1 MNNIDKVV
9 QRASESCEK
18 TGSKL
23 TEKRKR
29 VFVCLL
35 KSEKPLSAYEIAD
48 SVRTEYDETVPPMS
62 VYRMLDFLEQENLVH
77 KLKST
82 NKFVACSHIA
92 CNHAHEVPQFLICDK
107 CGKVKE
113 IGIKREIIEVL
124 TNSVTTAGYQLKS
137 PQLELHCLCQ
147 DCANNESNS

>member
-1 MNNIDKVV
+1 MNIIDEVI
-9 QRASESCEK
+9 QSASASCK
-18 TGSKL
+18 KNGSKL

-29 VFVCLL
+29 VFVCLW
-35 KSEKPLSAYEIAD
+35 KAKKPLSAYEIAD
-48 SVRTEYDETVPPMS
+48 LLRTEYEETVPAMS

-92 CNHAHEVPQFLICDK
+92 CNHAHEVPQFLICEN
-107 CGKVKE
+107 CGIVKE
-113 IGIKREIIEVL
+113 IGIKREIVDAL
-124 TNSVTTAGYQLKS
+124 NNSVENVGYYLQS

-147 DCANNESNS
+147 VCGRL

>member
-1 MNNIDKVV
+1 MSNIDKVLE
-9 QRASESCEK
+9 RASKSCEK

-29 VFVCLL
+29 VFVSLL

-48 SVRTEYDETVPPMS
+48 AVRTEYDETVPAMS

-92 CNHAHEVPQFLICDK
+92 CNHAHEVPQFLICDN

-113 IGIKREIIEVL
+113 IGIKRDIIDVL
-124 TNSVTTAGYQLKS
+124 TESVEHAGYKLKS

-147 DCANNESNS
+147 DCAAI

>member
-1 MNNIDKVV
+1 MNNLDKVL
-9 QRASESCEK
+9 QKASESCEK

-48 SVRTEYDETVPPMS
+48 SVRTEYDETVPAMS

-82 NKFVACSHIA
+82 NKFIACSHIA
-92 CNHAHEVPQFLICDK
+92 CNHAHDVPQFLICDN
-107 CGKVKE
+107 CGTVKE
-113 IGIKREIIEVL
+113 IGIKREVIDVL
-124 TNSVTTAGYQLKS
+124 TSSVENAGYRLKS
-137 PQLELHCLCQ
+137 PQLELHCLCEA
-147 DCANNESNS
+147 CAAA